1 MEQEHHKWLDDEEH
15 SDRWYGNE
23 EPYSAKERRILITDQ
38 AGEAYTKLCGN
49 EYDDVRKK
57 LWLKSGCLIS
67 ADGSNDDEIAPEG
80 LQNYQVPPTTSV
92 SRASNVTIRK

>member
-38 AGEAYTKLCGN
+38 AGEADTKLCGN
-49 EYDDVRKK
+49 EYDDVCKK